1 MGYSF
6 EWYPRWLGGRASL
19 FLRLVRFGFPGLSI
33 TTPLDLSIANGDKG
47 VCTVGKGTK
56 HPPCTTCRCTVGKGT
71 KHPPCTT
78 CRLPGGG
85 VVEIGGEID
94 LVGLKNKKRI
104 IVGGKATHPSGL
116 VGGAK
121 DRPQLALLGVQEA
134 IGVTRMLSHV
144 GVLSCESLIFLLK
157 YKILYSFLAFPS
169 VGLNS
174 LVCSNCKSK
183 RSVVN
188 E

>member
-56 HPPCTTCRCTVGKGT
+56 Q
-71 KHPPCTT
+71 PPCTT